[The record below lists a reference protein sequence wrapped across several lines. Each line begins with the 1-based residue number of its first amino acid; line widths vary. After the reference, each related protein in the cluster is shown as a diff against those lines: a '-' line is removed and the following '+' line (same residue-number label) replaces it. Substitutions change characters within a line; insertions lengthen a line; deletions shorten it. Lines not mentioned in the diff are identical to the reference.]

1 MINVKNQKIIS
12 SERVRDVRKQ
22 AKLSQANFA
31 EKLGVSSNTISRIEL
46 GNTPLTSNIA
56 LQICRNFYVSMDYL
70 FGLSNCTVGD
80 VPCEESCI
88 ALTEAQN
95 TVELLQNRILE
106 LEGQL
111 ATIQAVLGKPIKLKK
126 QGSSN

>member
-22 AKLSQANFA
+22 AKLSQA
-31 EKLGVSSNTISRIEL
+31 NTISRIEL